1 MAEKK
6 NNSRTGCI
14 LLAVGLMVCIGL
26 GVVLLGWLAI
36 RGMGQ
41 TTVNVERGSV
51 LDVSLSGSF
60 TEGPSEVDL
69 GLLFG
74 ASGQSLWD
82 LRRGLRLA
90 AEDPDIAGLRLR
102 IGGGLLG
109 WAGAEEVLSMLDQ
122 FRASGKLVW
131 ADLGA
136 DMIGDGDYFLATGA
150 DRIFVTPEAASVVN
164 GVAVEAQFYRGTFDK
179 VHVEPQVIMYKEY
192 KSAGESFANYEMSDY
207 MRESMT
213 AVLSSIHDRFVER
226 VVDRREIDEVALV
239 EFLSLGMAPG
249 SALLE
254 AGLIDDL
261 AYSDEI
267 EAAFS
272 EVLGSEYR
280 SVSMRRYLEANRP
293 RRGSGK
299 RIAVVFGE
307 GPVVTSAPDGLFPF
321 VSTRVLAGSR
331 VAAHIRKAAED
342 PRVAAIVF
350 RVNSPGGAVVG
361 SDLVRRAVEQA
372 RENGKAVVVSMAD
385 VAGSGGYWVAMSAD
399 SIVAHSTTM
408 TGSIGVVFTKLNVD
422 PFFEWVGT
430 HTDRL
435 TTSPAADMFG
445 SGPMDESEIDGVR
458 AWMDAAYDSFVEK
471 AASSRGIERSR
482 MYELAKGRVWSGRDA
497 HERNLIDELGG
508 FDVAIELARNL
519 AELDE
524 GAPLVVV
531 PRQRTFFEQLMEQS
545 GSSVG
550 IAKVLTGDVS
560 LVLPGEDEIRA
571 WLRWVGRPQ
580 VQARM
585 PDILLR

>member
-41 TTVNVERGSV
+41 TTVNVQRGSV

-69 GLLFG
+69 GRLFG

-131 ADLGA
+131 ADLAA

-272 EVLGSEYR
+272 EALGSEYR
-280 SVSMRRYLEANRP
+280 SVSMRRYLKANPP

-321 VSTRVLAGSR
+321 VSRRVLAGSR
-331 VAAHIRKAAED
+331 VAGHIRKAAED

-361 SDLVRRAVEQA
+361 SDLALARR

-430 HTDRL
+430 HTERL

-445 SGPMDESEIDGVR
+445 SGRMDESEIDGVR

-524 GAPLVVV
+524 DAPLVVV